1 VARSSESPSIS
12 ACMQVR
18 HTKDEFGLSFGETVR
33 HPKVM
38 GYLHTCKGEVE
49 EDVKVDGVNIV
60 VLGIELHVIS
70 SAD

>member
-1 VARSSESPSIS
+1 
-12 ACMQVR
+12 
-18 HTKDEFGLSFGETVR
+18 
-33 HPKVM
+33 M